1 MKKILLLSA
10 LLAPCVFAEAQ
21 SVEKLDSA
29 VLVSTRAGVN
39 TPVAYSSVGKD
50 VLRNSNPSN
59 SLPMSLDYLPSV
71 VSMNEGG
78 TGLGNSSISI
88 RGIKGS
94 QINVTL
100 NGVTLNDAESQEVFW
115 VNIPSLGTMLSHV
128 QVQRGL
134 GTSANGAGAFGAS
147 INMNTAFV
155 GDKPSGEISFSGGS
169 FNTFIA
175 SLYGSTGLSG
185 KGFYGSVSYNRAL
198 TDGYIRNAF
207 VQSQSAFVA
216 LGWIGGH
223 DSVRLTYL
231 MGRQR
236 SGITW
241 DGISL
246 EQYEKDRR
254 YNEAGEYE
262 DAFGNVHY
270 YDNQTDNY
278 AQHHLQLSYIHS
290 FPSALTWASTLDYT
304 RGDGYDEYYKCGKK
318 LKNYGFPED
327 GRSDLI
333 YQKSMG
339 NDYAVLN
346 TGLSWRSRRLDLVL
360 GLNTSFYGGD
370 HWGKLLWAQTLGD
383 EYDYAALNAVDP
395 WYSNRGVKLDGG
407 AFLRAEYRPWEW
419 FTAYAEVQGRFINYS
434 LKGVDDDWIS
444 YGRNEQDRLDFKRF
458 WPFFNPRLGVSGVF
472 GHNRLF
478 FSAAY
483 GHREPGRAD
492 IKENVKGDAQDIRPE
507 KMLDLELGY
516 HLSLSKL
523 QLGVNLYSMLYRDML
538 LETGRLSSSGYAIK
552 ENMPSA
558 YRCGIELEVSY
569 SPLDWLRLDA
579 NSTLSRNVLAGHTEY
594 ISAYEYVPEPYQEAQ
609 IESVKK
615 LYPNTE
621 MLLSPSVIAMGRL
634 SVMPL
639 KSLTLSLSGKYVG
652 KQYLDNTSRDEFS
665 VPAYFVSDLQLGWSL
680 PFSGKILKL
689 SAYLKNLFNNKYY
702 ASGWRW
708 ESYYFEKD
716 KPRSESEAYSS
727 GLGVYPQ
734 APFNFMLS
742 ASLSF

>member
-1 MKKILLLSA
+1 MKKILLIAA
-10 LLAPCVFAEAQ
+10 LCSLPFCAAAQ
-21 SVEKLDSA
+21 TFEKLDSA

-78 TGLGNSSISI
+78 TGLGNSSLSI

-155 GDKPSGEISFSGGS
+155 GDKPSGEVSFSGGS

-185 KGFYGSVSYNRAL
+185 KGFYGTVSYNRAL

-278 AQHHLQLSYIHS
+278 AQHHLQLSYIHR
-290 FPSALTWASTLDYT
+290 FPAALTWTSTLD
-304 RGDGYDEYYKCGKK
+304 
-318 LKNYGFPED
+318 
-327 GRSDLI
+327 
-333 YQKSMG
+333 
-339 NDYAVLN
+339 
-346 TGLSWRSRRLDLVL
+346 
-360 GLNTSFYGGD
+360 
-370 HWGKLLWAQTLGD
+370 
-383 EYDYAALNAVDP
+383 
-395 WYSNRGVKLDGG
+395 
-407 AFLRAEYRPWEW
+407 
-419 FTAYAEVQGRFINYS
+419 
-434 LKGVDDDWIS
+434 
-444 YGRNEQDRLDFKRF
+444 
-458 WPFFNPRLGVSGVF
+458 
-472 GHNRLF
+472 
-478 FSAAY
+478 
-483 GHREPGRAD
+483 
-492 IKENVKGDAQDIRPE
+492 
-507 KMLDLELGY
+507 
-516 HLSLSKL
+516 
-523 QLGVNLYSMLYRDML
+523 
-538 LETGRLSSSGYAIK
+538 
-552 ENMPSA
+552 
-558 YRCGIELEVSY
+558 
-569 SPLDWLRLDA
+569 
-579 NSTLSRNVLAGHTEY
+579 
-594 ISAYEYVPEPYQEAQ
+594 
-609 IESVKK
+609 
-615 LYPNTE
+615 
-621 MLLSPSVIAMGRL
+621 
-634 SVMPL
+634 
-639 KSLTLSLSGKYVG
+639 
-652 KQYLDNTSRDEFS
+652 
-665 VPAYFVSDLQLGWSL
+665 
-680 PFSGKILKL
+680 
-689 SAYLKNLFNNKYY
+689 
-702 ASGWRW
+702 
-708 ESYYFEKD
+708 
-716 KPRSESEAYSS
+716 
-727 GLGVYPQ
+727 
-734 APFNFMLS
+734 
-742 ASLSF
+742 